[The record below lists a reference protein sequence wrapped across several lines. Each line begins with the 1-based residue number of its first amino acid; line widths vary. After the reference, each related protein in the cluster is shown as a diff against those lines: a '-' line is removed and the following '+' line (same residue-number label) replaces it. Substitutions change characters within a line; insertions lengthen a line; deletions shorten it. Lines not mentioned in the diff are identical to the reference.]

1 MVTVMG
7 SSVDSIVRISVGL
20 LESLVLADSIVSW
33 VCDCVSVDSGD
44 VSTPVD
50 SIEVG
55 ELVAVELI
63 LVVKLVVTEWVVVGE
78 SIVVELTEL
87 TVELQFG
94 VNNAEVVSTFPVADD
109 TSKVKHS

>member
-1 MVTVMG
+1 MG
-7 SSVDSIVRISVGL
+7 SSVDSIVLISVEL
-20 LESLVLADSIVSW
+20 VESLVLADSVVSW

-44 VSTPVD
+44 VSTTVD

-63 LVVKLVVTEWVVVGE
+63 LVVKLVVTELVVVGE